1 MSIKSALPVPIL
13 IADANPHTRRLL
25 QNELRLE
32 GFTNVS
38 TAANAQELIECTQE
52 MRPTIVITSADLPD
66 APAAAFAKMIRAGCG
81 AISRTTAIIATIRQ
95 ATPDLINTL
104 RLAGVDE
111 ILAQPFSAANLL
123 ARIESVVLRPRRF
136 IQSAHY
142 TGPCRRRRML
152 EHYGGPLR
160 RDADTDAV
168 TKPWEAEANRE
179 LVRRCVAQLNML
191 LTTGAGVDRA
201 KVDAIFLAAR
211 DAEQLA
217 DDIQDSTLAAATR
230 SLCRYMRWAAAGGQA
245 DTEVIATHIGA
256 FQTLAALG
264 FSRENDR
271 KVVVGSLVAMVDK
284 VAGPAKAAAAASAA
298 G

>member
-1 MSIKSALPVPIL
+1 MSIKSALPLPIL
-13 IADANPHTRRLL
+13 IADANIHTRRLF

-32 GFTNVS
+32 GFTNV
-38 TAANAQELIECTQE
+38 TTVGTAQELIERTQE
-52 MRPTIVITSADLPD
+52 LKPSIVITSAELPD

-95 ATPDLINTL
+95 ATPELINTL

-123 ARIESVVLRPRRF
+123 ARIESVTLRPRRF
-136 IQSAHY
+136 IQSPNY

-160 RDADTDAV
+160 RDADAEAV
-168 TKPWEAEANRE
+168 TKPWEAEPNRE
-179 LVRRCVAQLNML
+179 LAQINML
-191 LTTGAGVDRA
+191 LATGAGIDRA
-201 KVDAIFLAAR
+201 KVDAIYLAAR

-217 DDIQDSTLAAATR
+217 DDIQDDTLASATR

-245 DTEVIATHIGA
+245 DPNVITTHTGA
-256 FQTLAALG
+256 FQTLTTLG
-264 FSRENDR
+264 FARENDR

-284 VAGPAKAAAAASAA
+284 VAGPAKTASAASA
-298 G
+298 

>member
-1 MSIKSALPVPIL
+1 MSIKSALPLPIL
-13 IADANPHTRRLL
+13 IADANIHTRRLF

-32 GFTNVS
+32 GFTNV
-38 TAANAQELIECTQE
+38 TTVGTAQELIERTQE
-52 MRPTIVITSADLPD
+52 LKPAIVITSAELPD
-66 APAAAFAKMIRAGCG
+66 APAAAYAKMIRAGCG

-95 ATPDLINTL
+95 ATPELINTL

-123 ARIESVVLRPRRF
+123 ARIESVTLRPRRF
-136 IQSAHY
+136 IESPAY

-160 RDADTDAV
+160 RDADSDAV

-191 LTTGAGVDRA
+191 LATGSGIDRA
-201 KVDAIFLAAR
+201 KIDAIYLAAR

-217 DDIQDSTLAAATR
+217 DDIQDDTLATATR
-230 SLCRYMRWAAAGGQA
+230 SLCRYMRWCAAGGQT
-245 DTEVIATHIGA
+245 DVNVITTHIGA
-256 FQTLAALG
+256 FQTLSTLG
-264 FSRENDR
+264 FPRENDR
-271 KVVVGSLVAMVDK
+271 KVVVGSLVSMVDK
-284 VAGPAKAAAAASAA
+284 VAGPAKAATIAAA

>member
-1 MSIKSALPVPIL
+1 MSIKSALPAPIL
-13 IADANPHTRRLL
+13 IADANVHTLRLF
-25 QNELRLE
+25 QTELRLE
-32 GFTNVS
+32 GFTNVTS
-38 TAANAQELIECTQE
+38 VGTAKDLIERTQEL
-52 MRPTIVITSADLPD
+52 RPTIVITSAELPD

-95 ATPDLINTL
+95 ATPELINTL

-123 ARIESVVLRPRRF
+123 ARIESVTLRPRRF
-136 IQSAHY
+136 IECAAY

-160 RDADTDAV
+160 RNADADSV
-168 TKPWEAEANRE
+168 TKPWEAEGNRE

-191 LTTGAGVDRA
+191 LATGAGIDRP
-201 KVDAIFLAAR
+201 KIDAIYLAAR

-217 DDIQDSTLAAATR
+217 DDIQDDTLASATR
-230 SLCRYMRWAAAGGQA
+230 SLCRYMRWAAAGGDA
-245 DTEVIATHIGA
+245 DAEVIATHIGA

-264 FSRENDR
+264 YPRENDR
-271 KVVVGSLVAMVDK
+271 KVVVGSLVSMVDK
-284 VAGPAKAAAAASAA
+284 VAGPAKSAA
-298 G
+298 VAAG

>member
-1 MSIKSALPVPIL
+1 MSIMSALPVPIL
-13 IADANPHTRRLL
+13 IADANIHTRRLF

-32 GFTNVS
+32 GFTNV
-38 TAANAQELIECTQE
+38 TTVGTAQELIERTQE
-52 MRPTIVITSADLPD
+52 LKPTIVIISAELPE
-66 APAAAFAKMIRAGCG
+66 APAAAFTKMIRAGCG

-123 ARIESVVLRPRRF
+123 ARIESVTLRPRRF
-136 IQSAHY
+136 IQSPSY
-142 TGPCRRRRML
+142 KGPCRRRRML

-160 RDADTDAV
+160 RDADAQAV
-168 TKPWEAEANRE
+168 AKPWEAEANRE
-179 LVRRCVAQLNML
+179 LVRRCVAQMNML
-191 LTTGAGVDRA
+191 LASGDGIDRA
-201 KVDAIFLAAR
+201 KVDAIYLAAR

-217 DDIQDSTLAAATR
+217 DDIEDNTLASATR

-245 DTEVIATHIGA
+245 DPNVISTHTGA
-256 FQTLAALG
+256 FQTLTSLG
-264 FSRENDR
+264 FARENDR

-284 VAGPAKAAAAASAA
+284 VAGPARTATPASA
-298 G
+298 